1 MPSGE
6 TRLPVSVLTASAHNS
21 IVQFPWQGTSKR
33 QIFAAAV
40 FLISVPVFFQAPLVR
55 DLPVVSLVG
64 TIVWAWLSLYL
75 AQQPQTR
82 TWGDLLTGFTWTWL
96 AGSLYW
102 GWLRWEPLWHLP
114 IEAIALPI
122 ALIGIRQNWCKIG
135 QFFYL
140 GSLLGTAI
148 TDAYFYAVDLVPAW
162 RNLMQASPDQVD
174 SIFRAAIAQMNTP
187 WGWLWVVICGS
198 FLLVMGL
205 WGFRHSTLH
214 WRAFSGA
221 VLSTILVDGLF
232 WVAAFLA

>member
-1 MPSGE
+1 MTSRE
-6 TRLPVSVLTASAHNS
+6 ALPPTSVRD
-21 IVQFPWQGTSKR
+21 VVGFPWRDASLTTV
-33 QIFAAAV
+33 FAAAI

-55 DLPVVSLVG
+55 DLPGVSLVG

-75 AQQPQTR
+75 AQQPNTR
-82 TWGDLLTGFTWTWL
+82 NWGSLLTGFTWTWL

-122 ALIGIRQNWCKIG
+122 ALVGIQRNWCKVG

-140 GSLLGTAI
+140 GSLLGTAV
-148 TDAYFYAVDLVPAW
+148 TDLYFYAVDLMPAW
-162 RNLMQASPDQVD
+162 RDLMQATPEQTE
-174 SIFRAAIAQMNTP
+174 SIFRTAIAQMNTP
-187 WGWLWVVICGS
+187 WGWLWVGICGS
-198 FLLVMGL
+198 FLLIIGL
-205 WGFRHSTLH
+205 WGFRHPSLH

-232 WVAAFLA
+232 WVAALLA